1 MLEAAGPLSD
11 RARASLDEMKRLF
24 QGAERR
30 AVKRADAPAPARK
43 AAARKTAAGKTAA
56 RPAGRKAAAPRK
68 GRTA

>member
-1 MLEAAGPLSD
+1 
-11 RARASLDEMKRLF
+11 MKRLF

-43 AAARKTAAGKTAA
+43 AAARKTATGKAATGKTAA
-56 RPAGRKAAAPRK
+56 RPAGRKAAATPRK